1 MLCPFILHPFSRE
14 NLMNMISDPKIMQ
27 ILSWGFL
34 LRTGSLTHRKTVCKF
49 PGVCKEQWF
58 SRSSEHMLRPQPCM
72 AVETSNGGSRQQWLE
87 PRFNMIQHLCLVTLL
102 FTSCPSK
109 SNTKDIATM
118 HLLYFALRIASAG
131 VWRTDGCKDGKGQGT
146 EDTRMLDRQDNGQ
159 HNEGSLWSRCMCLL
173 FERRVRPVASP
184 DRKKAG
190 DSLRQDPFLFREC
203 PGVLCQRKIL

>member
-49 PGVCKEQWF
+49 PGVYKEQWF

-87 PRFNMIQHLCLVTLL
+87 PRFNMIQHDSTFVLGDSFVHIVPLKKQHQRHC
-102 FTSCPSK
+102 
-109 SNTKDIATM
+109 NNE
-118 HLLYFALRIASAG
+118 FALFCSEDCF
-131 VWRTDGCKDGKGQGT
+131 WRNWNTQSSKWLNWKTSSLDHNNPWWIHLNGSPMSWISFLSCMWQKMVFVITFTMIVT
-146 EDTRMLDRQDNGQ
+146 E
-159 HNEGSLWSRCMCLL
+159 
-173 FERRVRPVASP
+173 
-184 DRKKAG
+184 
-190 DSLRQDPFLFREC
+190 
-203 PGVLCQRKIL
+203 